1 MTAQSSCVTFCLKRY
16 LYLPQSP
23 CSNSRRPTNI
33 RTTPFPCIRTPNKIC
48 LRTITSLALDTV
60 NPSKLDLPTILE
72 TSVSCICGYLHFTRD
87 LQYESFYLSQY
98 ILQFIIYKNGLSWRS
113 RFTEQYICESFTST
127 VYSDILLYPLKHF
140 KAHSD
145 INENNQQCYERIA

>member
-1 MTAQSSCVTFCLKRY
+1 MRSSKKYYRFESGNHVAYYTPLSGYQLKVD
-16 LYLPQSP
+16 
-23 CSNSRRPTNI
+23 N
-33 RTTPFPCIRTPNKIC
+33 
-48 LRTITSLALDTV
+48 
-60 NPSKLDLPTILE
+60 
-72 TSVSCICGYLHFTRD
+72 HF
-87 LQYESFYLSQY
+87 F
-98 ILQFIIYKNGLSWRS
+98 IYKNGLSWRS

>member
-1 MTAQSSCVTFCLKRY
+1 MSLFICRNIFYNSSYTKTASH
-16 LYLPQSP
+16 
-23 CSNSRRPTNI
+23 
-33 RTTPFPCIRTPNKIC
+33 
-48 LRTITSLALDTV
+48 
-60 NPSKLDLPTILE
+60 
-72 TSVSCICGYLHFTRD
+72 G
-87 LQYESFYLSQY
+87 
-98 ILQFIIYKNGLSWRS
+98 GS

>member
-1 MTAQSSCVTFCLKRY
+1 MY
-16 LYLPQSP
+16 LWL
-23 CSNSRRPTNI
+23 
-33 RTTPFPCIRTPNKIC
+33 
-48 LRTITSLALDTV
+48 
-60 NPSKLDLPTILE
+60 
-72 TSVSCICGYLHFTRD
+72 LHFTRD

-98 ILQFIIYKNGLSWRS
+98 ILQFHHIQKTVLSWRS